1 MENKGSNERLAMVRD
16 IYENRDRRAR
26 HLKSQGKKV
35 IGYVCAYIPIE
46 MITALDMV
54 PYRILGSPG
63 EAITEADA
71 HLQTV
76 LCPFIRSCFDQSLK
90 GGYDFLDG
98 LVSCHSC
105 DTVHAVSQFWTYYFK
120 PAFDYHIE
128 IPHRTSDA
136 SIKYFSNECKTF
148 MRKLEE
154 FAGIELAAGMLE
166 ESILLHNQQR
176 ALVRELY
183 ELKKEDPPP
192 ISGVETLQLLVA
204 VCSLPVKEGNALLR
218 ESIREVKERTGGP
231 EKQPFRFLMWG
242 SPLDDTV
249 LTEMIEGC
257 GVNVVI
263 DDTCLGSRVYWDDVK
278 IISDPV
284 EDMAR
289 HYLVD
294 VRCPRTFREMG
305 STYETDLGSRF
316 GYIKDL
322 VTKWQTNGAILQS
335 MKYCDT
341 HGYEVPALRDYLKS
355 IGMPAFYL
363 EHEYMMVA
371 LAPLKTRVQAF
382 LEMLG

>member
-1 MENKGSNERLAMVRD
+1 
-16 IYENRDRRAR
+16 
-26 HLKSQGKKV
+26 
-35 IGYVCAYIPIE
+35 
-46 MITALDMV
+46 
-54 PYRILGSPG
+54 
-63 EAITEADA
+63 
-71 HLQTV
+71 
-76 LCPFIRSCFDQSLK
+76 
-90 GGYDFLDG
+90 
-98 LVSCHSC
+98 
-105 DTVHAVSQFWTYYFK
+105 
-120 PAFDYHIE
+120 
-128 IPHRTSDA
+128 
-136 SIKYFSNECKTF
+136 

-154 FAGIELAAGMLE
+154 FAGIELTAGMLE
-166 ESILLHNQQR
+166 ESIVLHNEQR

-183 ELKKEDPPP
+183 ELKREDPPP

-204 VCSLPVKEGNALLR
+204 VCSLPVEEGNTLLR
-218 ESIREVKERTGGP
+218 ESIREVKERTDGP

-278 IISDPV
+278 SISDPV
-284 EDMAR
+284 EDLAR

-294 VRCPRTFREMG
+294 IRCPRTFREMG
-305 STYETDLGSRF
+305 STYEADLESRF

-322 VTKWQTNGAILQS
+322 VTKWQANGAILQS

-341 HGYEVPALRDYLKS
+341 HGYEVPALQDYLKG

-382 LEMLG
+382 LEMLE